1 LNGGQ
6 EIASDPDCIFCKIAS
21 GVAPSFKVYEDDQAL
36 AFMDINPFN
45 EGHALAIPK
54 AHFINLL
61 DVSEDAMSA
70 TINAAQRA
78 ARAIEKRISP
88 DGINLIQANGPGAA
102 QSVMHF
108 HIHIL
113 PRKFGDEA
121 PINWGLRPG
130 NQAVIAD
137 LAEML
142 MGANE

>member
-1 LNGGQ
+1 MT
-6 EIASDPDCIFCKIAS
+6 SDPDCIFCKIAS
-21 GVAPSFKVYEDDQAL
+21 GVAPSFKVYEDDHAL

-45 EGHALAIPK
+45 EGHTLAVPK
-54 AHFINLL
+54 DHFINLL
-61 DVSEDAMSA
+61 DVGPDAMAA
-70 TINAAQRA
+70 TVLAAQRA
-78 ARAIEKRISP
+78 ARAIEKILKP

-108 HIHIL
+108 HIHVL

-137 LAEML
+137 LAEKL
-142 MGANE
+142 RGAIDETPLPA

>member
-1 LNGGQ
+1 M
-6 EIASDPDCIFCKIAS
+6 ASDPDCIFCKIAS
-21 GVAPSFKVYEDDQAL
+21 GVAPSFKIYEDDHSL

-45 EGHALAIPK
+45 EGHSLAIPK

-61 DVSEDAMSA
+61 DVSAEAMAA
-70 TINAAQRA
+70 TMNAAQCA
-78 ARAIEKRISP
+78 ARAIEKTMSP

-108 HIHIL
+108 HIHVL

-130 NQAVIAD
+130 NQAVIAE
-137 LAEML
+137 LAEKL
-142 MGANE
+142 MGAIE